1 MVSIIKL
8 FLALT
13 RSLIMGKKNLF
24 LVIFSTCSMLFAG
37 VTGKLVGTVT
47 DASTGEA
54 LIGVNVVL
62 KGTVLGA
69 ASDKNGDYFILNIS
83 AGSYT
88 ASASYIGYK
97 TTSVTDVRMNADRTT
112 TVNFSLEISAVE
124 GEEVIVEAER
134 PVIVRDQTAT
144 TVTIE
149 KEDFENMPINSYAD
163 IIDNVAGVIE
173 NDNGGGDDGIHVR
186 GGRSGETAY
195 LVDGFY
201 VKDIIN
207 GGMATDVARGG
218 ISELSIIT
226 GSFDAE
232 YGQAM
237 SGIINIITREGGA
250 DYDLS
255 FRTSTDQFGEKNNW
269 NTGRIEGT
277 ASGPIIPTMPNL
289 ATFFISADRKRTDGR
304 LKNNFLPRAVL
315 KVDEDGDGVYDAGES
330 WTDVA
335 NGQYDI
341 GEGFT
346 DANGND
352 MWDHAVYDSSG
363 DLISAAESW
372 TDAANGVYDVG
383 EVFADADGDGVFDG
397 DVYALADIDGDGI
410 AEPLKKGAKEITGT
424 YNWTDRLMGK
434 LVLRPINNLKI
445 TLGTNIQNYES
456 RGFSMNYRQLP
467 ERSAV
472 SWQESKLMYGRLN
485 YTFSEN
491 MFVTLSYSK
500 NRVENWTGPKVP
512 GESFLNDN
520 HELYSDIFTIPDDWD
535 KSILDPG
542 SEFKWL
548 SYYAEPYNDSNE
560 DGAYTDGEDE
570 YEDMNGDGQYS
581 WGVFVNLREGDAYDN
596 TSNYEF
602 YGSYPIVNNSG
613 DTIRMGY
620 STYHSYY
627 NDYSET
633 VQYEGAL
640 TWQVNKVHQIKSG
653 FTQKNHK
660 LFNFSAISVGG
671 GYYGV
676 SSDPSF
682 ILWEKEPVESSF
694 YIRDKMEFSDLV
706 INIGLRYDILDPK
719 SEYADPT
726 ENIGFRYDG
735 EVLET
740 SDLNS
745 IDFDAFA
752 AGNVEWGYI
761 DEDGSF
767 RPPDKASVKAQWSPR
782 IGMGY
787 PVTENT
793 AFHFSY
799 GHFFKYPDYD
809 NMYDYTNS
817 GGIGGEGVP
826 SGLAGLG
833 SNNIFNLTGN
843 SMYPF
848 PFNLGDWYIP
858 PVGSPNIKPERAI
871 QYEFGLRTMLT
882 PEYLMT
888 LTLFYNDRH
897 DYISANIYDADP
909 SEYAIY
915 ENMDYANSKG
925 FELGLRKLF
934 TQNFSW
940 EVFYSYSRA
949 EGNTNNE
956 TSNWYAAYLSSVY
969 GTHPVHRTITMA
981 WDQPHTL
988 NVRFDYQHPKGF
1000 GLNVLGNM
1008 GSGLPYTPTDA
1019 RGRYI
1024 ADENSGRMPY
1034 TAIFDAKVYYDLKIQ
1049 NMAQVRFYL
1058 DITNLFDKENIA
1070 NVFNSTGQ
1078 PDESLNP
1085 NNSPMWKYRPYYYG
1099 APRHIELGIS
1109 VGLR

>member
-1 MVSIIKL
+1 MK
-8 FLALT
+8 
-13 RSLIMGKKNLF
+13 KKNLF
-24 LVIFSTCSMLFAG
+24 LFFILPCNLIFAG
-37 VTGKLVGTVT
+37 ITGKLVGNIT
-47 DASTGEA
+47 DASTGEP
-54 LIGVNVVL
+54 LIGVNLVL

-69 ASDKNGDYFILNIS
+69 ATDQNGYYKILNIS
-83 AGSYT
+83 AGSFT
-88 ASASYIGYK
+88 ATASYIGFK
-97 TTSVTDVRMNADRTT
+97 TTSVTDVRINADRTT
-112 TVNFSLEISAVE
+112 TLNFEMQISAVE
-124 GEEVIVEAER
+124 GEEVIVEAKR

-144 TVTIE
+144 TTIIE

-163 IIDNVAGVIE
+163 ILDNVAGVIE
-173 NDNGGGDDGIHVR
+173 NNNGGGDDGIHVR

-201 VKDIIN
+201 VKDVIN

-250 DYDLS
+250 EYDFS
-255 FRTSTDQFGEKNNW
+255 FRASTDPSISGLTNSW

-304 LKNNFLPRAVL
+304 LKYNYLPWAVL
-315 KVDEDGDGVYDAGES
+315 KVDENNDGIYDAGES
-330 WTDVA
+330 WIDVA

-346 DANGND
+346 DDNHNGY
-352 MWDHAVYDSSG
+352 WDHAVYDTSG
-363 DLISAAESW
+363 IVVVTEAEPW
-372 TDAANGVYDVG
+372 TDVANGVYDVG
-383 EVFADADGDGVFDG
+383 EDFTDENGDGIRNG

-410 AEPLKKGAKEITGT
+410 AEPLKKGAREVTAT
-424 YNWTDRLMGK
+424 YHWTDRIMSK
-434 LVLRPINNLKI
+434 LVLRPINNVKI
-445 TLGTNIQNYES
+445 TLGVNIQNNES
-456 RGFSMNYRQLP
+456 RGFSMSYRQLP

-491 MFVTLSYSK
+491 MFATFSYSK
-500 NRVENWTGPKVP
+500 NRVDNWTGPKVP
-512 GESFLNDN
+512 GEKFLDDS
-520 HELYSDIFTIPDDWD
+520 HELYSKVYTIPESWNNSVL
-535 KSILDPG
+535 KPG
-542 SEFKWL
+542 SEFNWL
-548 SYYAEPYNDSNE
+548 SYYAEPYNDADSN
-560 DGAYTDGEDE
+560 GAFNGEDF
-570 YEDMNGDGQYS
+570 EDLNGDGQYS
-581 WGVFVNLREGDAYDN
+581 WGVFTPLREGDAYDN

-602 YGSYPIVNNSG
+602 YGNYPIVSNNG
-613 DTIRMGY
+613 DTVRMGF
-620 STYHSYY
+620 STYSSYF

-633 VQYEGAL
+633 TQLEGAL
-640 TWQVNKVHQIKSG
+640 TWQINKVHQIKTGYS
-653 FTQKNHK
+653 QKKHK
-660 LFNFSAISVGG
+660 LFNFSALSVGG
-671 GYYGV
+671 GYYGK
-676 SSDPSF
+676 SSDASF
-682 ILWEKEPVESSF
+682 ILWEKEPIESSF

-706 INIGLRYDILDPK
+706 INVGIRYDILDPK

-726 ENIGFRYDG
+726 KNIGYRYDG
-735 EVLET
+735 QVLET

-752 AGNVEWGYI
+752 AGAIEWGYI
-761 DEDGSF
+761 NEDGSF
-767 RPPDKASVKAQWSPR
+767 SPPDKATVKSQWSPR
-782 IGMGY
+782 IGIGY
-787 PVTENT
+787 PVTDNT

-799 GHFFKYPDYD
+799 GHFFKYPDYEF
-809 NMYDYTNS
+809 MYNYTNS
-817 GGIGGEGVP
+817 NGLGGEGVP
-826 SGLAGLG
+826 GGL
-833 SNNIFNLTGN
+833 SNISSQNLFDMFGN

-909 SEYAIY
+909 TEYAIY

-940 EVFYSYSRA
+940 EVFYSYSRS
-949 EGNTNNE
+949 EGNTSNE

-988 NVRFDYQHPKGF
+988 NMRFDYRHPKGF
-1000 GLNVLGNM
+1000 GVNILGNM
-1008 GSGLPYTPTDA
+1008 GSGLPYTPQDA
-1019 RGRYI
+1019 RGRNI
-1024 ADENSGRMPY
+1024 DDENSGRMPF
-1034 TAIFDAKVYYDLKIQ
+1034 TSTFDAKAYYDLKVRD
-1049 NMAQVRFYL
+1049 MARVRIYA
-1058 DITNLFDKENIA
+1058 DITNLFDRNNIL
-1070 NVFNSTGQ
+1070 NVFNNTGK

-1085 NNSPMWKYRPYYYG
+1085 NNSPMYIYRPYYYS

-1109 VGLR
+1109 IGLK

>member
-1 MVSIIKL
+1 MRQKKL
-8 FLALT
+8 LLGFLIT
-13 RSLIMGKKNLF
+13 SNILI
-24 LVIFSTCSMLFAG
+24 AG
-37 VTGKLVGTVT
+37 VTGKLVGTIT
-47 DASTGEA
+47 DVSTGEP

-62 KGTVLGA
+62 KGTALGA
-69 ASDKNGDYFILNIS
+69 ASDENGDFFILNIP
-83 AGSYT
+83 AKKYT
-88 ASASYIGYK
+88 VSASYIGYK
-97 TTSVTDVRMNADRTT
+97 TTSVTDVRVNADRTT
-112 TVNFSLEISAVE
+112 TVNFSLEVSAVE

-144 TVTIE
+144 TTTIE
-149 KEDFENMPINSYAD
+149 EEDFENMPINSYAD
-163 IIDNVAGVIE
+163 ILDNVAGVIE
-173 NDNGGGDDGIHVR
+173 NDNGGGDDGIHIR

-201 VKDIIN
+201 VKDIIS

-250 DYDLS
+250 EYDMN
-255 FRTSTDQFGEKNNW
+255 FRASMDPTLQNISNTW

-304 LKNNFLPRAVL
+304 LKNNFLPWDVL
-315 KVDEDGDGVYDAGES
+315 KVDENGDGNYDAGESWSDIANGVYDVGEGFNDVNHNGYWDHAVYDTSGNLVTAAES

-335 NGQYDI
+335 NG
-341 GEGFT
+341 
-346 DANGND
+346 
-352 MWDHAVYDSSG
+352 
-363 DLISAAESW
+363 
-372 TDAANGVYDVG
+372 VYDVG
-383 EVFADADGDGVFDG
+383 EDFVDADGDGVFDG
-397 DVYALADIDGDGI
+397 DVYALSDIDGDGI
-410 AEPLKKGAKEITGT
+410 AEPLKKGTKEITGT

-456 RGFSMNYRQLP
+456 RGFSMDYRQLP

-485 YTFSEN
+485 YTISEN

-500 NRVENWTGPKVP
+500 NRVDNWTGPKVP
-512 GESFLNDN
+512 SESFLNDN
-520 HELYSDIFTIPDDWD
+520 HELYSKIYIIPDEWD

-542 SEFKWL
+542 SEFAWI
-548 SYYAEPYNDSNE
+548 SYYAEPYNDNDE
-560 DGAYTDGEDE
+560 DGAFTEGDD
-570 YEDMNGDGQYS
+570 YEDLNGDGQYS
-581 WGVFVNLREGDAYDN
+581 WGVFSPLRVGDAYDN

-620 STYHSYY
+620 STYPSYY

-633 VQYEGAL
+633 EQLEGAL
-640 TWQVNKVHQIKSG
+640 TWQVNKIHQIKTGYS
-653 FTQKNHK
+653 QKTHK
-660 LFNFSAISVGG
+660 LFNFSASWIGG
-671 GYYGV
+671 GYYGS
-676 SSDPSF
+676 SSDASF

-694 YIRDKMEFSDLV
+694 FVRDKMEFSDLV
-706 INIGLRYDILDPK
+706 INIGLRYDILDPR

-726 ENIGFRYDG
+726 KNIGYRYDG
-735 EVLET
+735 QVLET

-752 AGNVEWGYI
+752 AGDVEWGYI
-761 DEDGSF
+761 EEDGSF
-767 RPPDKASVKAQWSPR
+767 SPPDKATVKAQWSPR

-809 NMYDYTNS
+809 NMYDYSNS

-826 SGLAGLG
+826 SGLAGLN
-833 SNNIFNLTGN
+833 SASNPNNIFNLTGN
-843 SMYPF
+843 SYYPF
-848 PFNLGDWYIP
+848 PFSLGDWYIP

-909 SEYAIY
+909 TEYAIY

-925 FELGLRKLF
+925 FELGLKKLF
-934 TQNFSW
+934 SQNFSW
-940 EVFYSYSRA
+940 EVFYAYSRA

-1019 RGRYI
+1019 RGRNI

-1034 TAIFDAKVYYDLKIQ
+1034 TAIFDAKAYYDMKIQ
-1049 NMAQVRFYL
+1049 NMAHVRFYL

-1070 NVFNSTGQ
+1070 NVFNNTGQ

-1085 NNSPMWKYRPYYYG
+1085 NSSPMYIFRPYYYS